1 MLFHISLLLLLL
13 LLLVSSVLGQNCGPK
28 YNNQV
33 CAANTCCS
41 QYGWCDTG
49 ANYCD
54 PATCL
59 SAFSGPGSSCA
70 KKSNPVT
77 TTSKTSSSSASTGS
91 TTTTSTT
98 TATHTFA
105 TTVPDID
112 VCGHAQGGVACPG
125 AGAQGYFY
133 RCCSAAG
140 HCGPK
145 NDIQDAALYCGDGC
159 QAGYGRC
166 GVAGVS
172 KPAAPS
178 TTAPREPD
186 AGEGET
192 CGPIVD
198 RKCAGSLCC
207 SGSNFCGSGDDFCGA
222 ANWCQPSW
230 GSCAGKRT
238 V

>member
-1 MLFHISLLLLLL
+1 MLHHLTLPLLL
-13 LLLVSSVLGQNCGPK
+13 LLLVANGVLGQNCGPK
-28 YNNQV
+28 YNNQ
-33 CAANTCCS
+33 
-41 QYGWCDTG
+41 CDTG

-70 KKSNPVT
+70 KSN
-77 TTSKTSSSSASTGS
+77 SI
-91 TTTTSTT
+91 TTTTSAETSTSTSPTT
-98 TATHTFA
+98 GATDDTFA
-105 TTVPDID
+105 TAVPDID

-125 AGAQGYFY
+125 AGAGGYFY

-145 NDIQDAALYCGDGC
+145 NDIQDAAIYCGDGC
-159 QAGYGRC
+159 QAGYGAC
-166 GVAGVS
+166 GVDGVS
-172 KPAAPS
+172 KPARPSAAPG
-178 TTAPREPD
+178 PD

-192 CGPIVD
+192 CGPIPN
-198 RKCAGSLCC
+198 RRCGGGLCC